1 MPVDAMPDSRCNR
14 RRALGRL
21 NGKIAIVT
29 GGSSGIGREI
39 CRQFADEECAA
50 LAIFD
55 IDENGAQET
64 IALIGDTSTKIF
76 VYKIDVGDLANV
88 ESAIAQFAR
97 DAGDSPDIL
106 VNNRS
111 EERRVGTE
119 CVSTCRYRW
128 SPYH

>member
-1 MPVDAMPDSRCNR
+1 MRISDW
-14 RRALGRL
+14 
-21 NGKIAIVT
+21 
-29 GGSSGIGREI
+29 SSDV
-39 CRQFADEECAA
+39 CSSDLDEECAA

-106 VNNRS
+106 VNN
-111 EERRVGTE
+111 VGWDQAHWFLDT
-119 CVSTCRYRW
+119 TPDFW
-128 SPYH
+128 DKLIHIN

>member
-76 VYKIDVGDLANV
+76 VYKVDVGDLANV

-97 DAGDSPDIL
+97 DAGDSPDKIG
-106 VNNRS
+106 RAS
-111 EERRVGTE
+111 CRERVCQYG
-119 CVSTCRYRW
+119 
-128 SPYH
+128 